1 MSLWVDS
8 GFLPQSKKH
17 AHTEGGYRCES
28 ECECFFLS
36 LSALALQQIG
46 NLCLVYTAS
55 HATVVGMVYSDCWM
69 DKCRITK
76 LLVHLRDGCW
86 NKAAFKHCCSVLWDQ
101 RPLSTWKL
109 KVKIQKVHVV
119 KTKNKTCQSLYS
131 NCLVANRD
139 PGFICG

>member
-76 LLVHLRDGCW
+76 LLVHLSDGCW

-131 NCLVANRD
+131 NCLVANRV